1 MIPTQKKEKEPTTIQ
16 ISGKELHN
24 IMEQFKPD
32 PLRDEESIYKYKQA
46 INKLNKSDKIIFALY
61 AELASERAVAEL
73 LGVSRSPI
81 HKLLVKIREQ
91 ILRYTND
98 DN

>member
-32 PLRDEESIYKYKQA
+32 QLRDEESIYKYKQA

-81 HKLLVKIREQ
+81 HKLLVKIRQQ
-91 ILRYTND
+91 IMNYTNG

>member
-1 MIPTQKKEKEPTTIQ
+1 MTPSKKEKEPTTIQ

-32 PLRDEESIYKYKQA
+32 PLRDDESVYKYKQA
-46 INKLNKSDKIIFALY
+46 IDKLNKSDRIIFALY

-81 HKLLVKIREQ
+81 HKLLVKIRKQ
-91 ILRYTND
+91 IMNYTNG

>member
-1 MIPTQKKEKEPTTIQ
+1 MIPTSKKENAQTTIQ

-32 PLRDEESIYKYKQA
+32 PLRDDESIYKYKQA

-91 ILRYTND
+91 ILMYTND

>member
-1 MIPTQKKEKEPTTIQ
+1 MDGNTKKESKIDIKPQ
-16 ISGKELHN
+16 ELRN
-24 IMEQFKPD
+24 IIEQFKPD
-32 PLRDEESIYKYKQA
+32 PLRDEESVYKYKTA
-46 INKLNKSDKIIFALY
+46 IDKLNKSDKIIFALY

-81 HKLLVKIREQ
+81 HKLLVKIRKQ
-91 ILRYTND
+91 IMNYTNG